1 MLQYNNRT
9 LKVGGKTL
17 NPLVSPSPYIRI
29 GTGWTKA
36 SDDTTNG
43 TQWRFTPVADF
54 STLELA
60 LVLTL
65 GSISKYRTIALDKS
79 KIGRKRGSF
88 SSATNANCYFYPG
101 FCQYTSG
108 VITYML
114 MPQTYIGYIPSGS
127 WYAYPSSLL
136 SYNTYG
142 GHVNKYGSY
151 DPTKDIFF
159 MIFATN
165 YSTPNVD
172 NAAVNQGA
180 LYDPDFVVDLN
191 LLGINPTAVNGV
203 MVRGGASTTYIR
215 RFSSKR
221 FGNMEWMTE
230 NLDLNGGETDSAAWA
245 VISPPRFGAATGF
258 YNTGDT
264 ARCFYSGYSVYD
276 TNVWYLN
283 FESWAIFPRGWRI
296 PTLQDWE
303 TLFAT
308 VGRSKAA
315 LEAAGFNPRGYGAF
329 YNNRSNVAVR
339 TDDGSDEWF
348 AAGASGT
355 DWWNICRITDSGI
368 YLFDQTGY
376 AAQDV
381 APYSPLPC
389 RVIRLCRDVT

>member
-1 MLQYNNRT
+1 MLQYNNHI

-17 NPLVSPSPYIRI
+17 NPLVLPSPYIRI

-43 TQWRFTPVADF
+43 TRWLFTPIVDF
-54 STLELA
+54 AALESA

-65 GSISKYRTIALDKS
+65 GSISKARTISLDKS

-108 VITYML
+108 NISYML
-114 MPQTYIGYIPSGS
+114 LPQTYIGYIPSGS
-127 WYAYPSSLL
+127 SYAYPSSHL
-136 SYNTYG
+136 SYDTYG

-151 DPTKDIFF
+151 DPMKDIFF

-172 NAAVNQGA
+172 LAAVNQGA
-180 LYDPDFVVDLN
+180 VYDPDLVVDLN
-191 LLGINPTAVNGV
+191 LLGINPAAVNGV
-203 MVRGGASTTYIR
+203 MVRGGADSASLR
-215 RFSSKR
+215 HFSSKR
-221 FGNMEWMTE
+221 FGNIEWMTE
-230 NLDLNGGETDSAAWA
+230 NLDLQGKETNSTSWG
-245 VISPPRFGAATGF
+245 VISPTFGAAVGF
-258 YNTGDT
+258 YNSGDT
-264 ARCFYSGYSVYD
+264 ARCFYSCYD
-276 TNVWYLN
+276 GWSFSLGLG
-283 FESWAIFPRGWRI
+283 SWAIFPQGWRI
-296 PTLQDWE
+296 PTFQDWE
-303 TLFAT
+303 TLLAT
-308 VGRSKAA
+308 VGNSKAA

-329 YNNRSNVAVR
+329 YNNTSNVAVR

-348 AAGASGT
+348 AAGAPGT
-355 DWWNICRITDSGI
+355 NTAADWYNICRITDSGI

-376 AAQDV
+376 AAQGV
-381 APYSPLPC
+381 ASYNPLPC